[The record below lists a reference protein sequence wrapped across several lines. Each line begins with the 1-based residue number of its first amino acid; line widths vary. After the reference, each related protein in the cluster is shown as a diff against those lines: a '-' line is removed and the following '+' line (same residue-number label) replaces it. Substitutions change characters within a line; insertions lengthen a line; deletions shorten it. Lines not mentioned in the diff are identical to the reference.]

1 MREDRFKRLV
11 DNVCDHGGTQVIPV
25 IPGIQNLHRFVQ
37 KRGPAMA
44 PAGHTHGV
52 FDFFGETLLVG
63 THQLPWLHTQ
73 MGLEIYRGECDSR
86 RVSGL
91 SPKIWDR
98 FQVLTF
104 PICPEPWPAGLS
116 WIVRKIWPTLRKG
129 IRLPGTVGIRIVA

>member
-52 FDFFGETLLVG
+52 FDFFGEILLVG
-63 THQLPWLHTQ
+63 THQLPWPHTQ

-86 RVSGL
+86 RVERLEPQNLGQISGTDL
-91 SPKIWDR
+91 PHMPRALACRS
-98 FQVLTF
+98 FH
-104 PICPEPWPAGLS
+104 GLCG
-116 WIVRKIWPTLRKG
+116 KFGQL
-129 IRLPGTVGIRIVA
+129 